1 MTTVL
6 APINGTAT
14 TRGVLVVAREVA
26 RVLDADIDAVHV
38 IEEGA
43 WANAEAEARRAGV
56 AVRALEGPVTA
67 TLASEASDAAV
78 GAVVVGLGRIV
89 DGSRLA
95 GHVALEVIRRAHV
108 MVVAVPP
115 ATSSEYEL
123 RTVLVPV
130 PGRPADALQN
140 VIRIADDARLDVV
153 ILHVHDERSIP
164 SFEDQPHYDVEVWAE
179 EFLARWVPGARR
191 EPLMEVRVGVPD
203 EEIMAVARE
212 HGADMIAM
220 GWSQEFSPER
230 AMIVRAVLERSP
242 VPVALVPLGLRD
254 GASPQEAAPAD
265 TS

>member
-6 APINGTAT
+6 APIDGTTAA
-14 TRGVLVVAREVA
+14 RGVLVVAREVA

-43 WANAEAEARRAGV
+43 WADAQAEARRAGV
-56 AVRALEGPVTA
+56 AVRALEGPVA
-67 TLASEASDAAV
+67 ARLVSEASDAAI
-78 GAVVVGLGRIV
+78 GAVVVGLGRTV
-89 DGSRLA
+89 GGSLPA
-95 GHVALEVIRRAHV
+95 GHVALEVIRRAHA
-108 MVVAVPP
+108 MVVVVPP

-164 SFEDQPHYDVEVWAE
+164 SFEDQPYYDAEAWAE

-191 EPLMEVRVGVPD
+191 EAVMEVRVGAPE
-203 EEIMAVARE
+203 EEIMGVARE
-212 HGADMIAM
+212 RGADMIAM
-220 GWSQEFSPER
+220 GWSQDLSPGR
-230 AMIVRAVLERSP
+230 ATIVRTVLERSP

-254 GASPQEAAPAD
+254 GASPPLRAQ
-265 TS
+265 S